1 MPQPIISVSG
11 VRGVLGDNLLS
22 DDLVR
27 ILQVYSNIVGR
38 AGIIALGRDT
48 RGSGLPIAMLTESAL
63 MAMGHD
69 VLDLGVLPTPALVLG
84 VRKLGASSGVM
95 ITASHNPP
103 QWNGLK
109 FVNGDGTIFRED
121 QMEQVDAF
129 KSRGAEVFHA
139 PWNQVGRLTKY
150 GFSDQYVKA
159 VLNWLDLERI
169 RRARLLVATDAG
181 GGAAYQTTSMM
192 LSQSGCRVLT
202 LNDVP
207 GVFNRAIEPL
217 PEALTDLKVVVK
229 EIGASF
235 GVAHDCDGD
244 RAVFVNEKAEVLRED
259 LPVAVALDHYLARN
273 KTSLVVNSASSQVF
287 EHVAQKHGV
296 QIYEAPVGEANVV
309 QAMIERRSLAGAEG
323 SNGGLILRKF
333 TPTRDG
339 GLLMMMIVEAVAQE
353 ERSLGE
359 LISDYPKYFMARR
372 SLALRIT
379 PKPGFYRE
387 LARLYG
393 LHQSDLRDGLKL
405 KRQHEWI
412 FFRASRTEPILRVM
426 AESKSEQ
433 RTEELINEGE
443 KRAKS
448 LLAENQSQD
457 GTPK

>member
-217 PEALTDLKVVVK
+217 PEALTDLKAVVK

-287 EHVAQKHGV
+287 EHVAQKHGR
-296 QIYEAPVGEANVV
+296 ID
-309 QAMIERRSLAGAEG
+309 
-323 SNGGLILRKF
+323 F
-333 TPTRDG
+333 
-339 GLLMMMIVEAVAQE
+339 E
-353 ERSLGE
+353 EVYPDSRWRP
-359 LISDYPKYFMARR
+359 SDDDDR
-372 SLALRIT
+372 
-379 PKPGFYRE
+379 
-387 LARLYG
+387 
-393 LHQSDLRDGLKL
+393 
-405 KRQHEWI
+405 
-412 FFRASRTEPILRVM
+412 
-426 AESKSEQ
+426 
-433 RTEELINEGE
+433 
-443 KRAKS
+443 
-448 LLAENQSQD
+448 
-457 GTPK
+457 

>member
-48 RGSGLPIAMLTESAL
+48 RGSGVPIAMLTESAL

-109 FVNGDGTIFRED
+109 FVNGDGTVFRED

-150 GFSDQYVKA
+150 SFSDQYVKA

-217 PEALTDLKVVVK
+217 PEALTDLKVLVK
-229 EIGASF
+229 ETGASF

-457 GTPK
+457 GTSK